1 MPLPAS
7 DMECPKC
14 YDFTVESCL
23 DEIVF
28 QLGLDALP
36 NYAYYT
42 IMFEDIF
49 GNIYTQDVVTDI
61 NGDFTI
67 DTTTADFPEGFFATT
82 RDISVVVTDD
92 NGLAVKFIVDLIE
105 YDSICLHVN
114 NNVNIL

>member
-7 DMECPKC
+7 DLECPKC

-28 QLGLDALP
+28 ELGLDATT
-36 NYAYYT
+36 NYT
-42 IMFEDIF
+42 IKFADIF
-49 GNIYTQDVVTDI
+49 DNIYSQDVTTDAD
-61 NGDFTI
+61 GDFTI
-67 DTTTADFPEGFFATT
+67 DTTTADFPEGLFATT

-92 NGLAVKFIVDLIE
+92 LVGIAVKFTVDLIE